1 MFADISHERQ
11 QSLLRQRNLFALTS
25 AGLGLALVVAG
36 SLAATRDREVVLL
49 PTLPKQLT
57 VSSAGVEADYLE
69 LVTRDAAL
77 VLLNRSPEGLDY
89 WMDEILKLADPASYG
104 RLKAEL
110 VRIVEE
116 QRGSDVTQ
124 AFVIRSMT
132 VDPKGLTSDVTGT
145 LKTFV
150 GAQVIASDERRFRFS
165 WTYRGLR
172 LALAGFA
179 SSPHRTNRR
188 RPSDGLPK
196 RRPATGLASER
207 ASTARIQQQRPRMPP
222 TSSNRLQ
229 MAPAS
234 NAAFRRAN

>member
-25 AGLGLALVVAG
+25 AGLAVALAITT

-69 LVTRDAAL
+69 LVTRDTAL

-89 WMDEILKLADPASYG
+89 WMSEILKLADPASHG

-124 AFVIRSMT
+124 AFVIRTMT
-132 VDPKGLTSDVTGT
+132 VDPKALASEVTGT

-150 GAQVIASDERRFRFS
+150 GAQVIASEERRFRFS

-172 LALAGFA
+172 LALSGFVQ
-179 SSPHRTNRR
+179 
-188 RPSDGLPK
+188 LPPQDK
-196 RRPATGLASER
+196 SKE
-207 ASTARIQQQRPRMPP
+207 AR
-222 TSSNRLQ
+222 
-229 MAPAS
+229 
-234 NAAFRRAN
+234 

>member
-1 MFADISHERQ
+1 MYSDISHERQ

-25 AGLGLALVVAG
+25 AGLGLALVIVG
-36 SLAATRDREVVLL
+36 SLAATRNRELVLV
-49 PTLPKQLT
+49 PTVPKTLT

-89 WMDEILKLADPASYG
+89 WMNEILKLADPASYG

-150 GAQVIASDERRFRFS
+150 GAQVIASEERRFRFS

-172 LALAGFA
+172 LALSGFVQ
-179 SSPHRTNRR
+179 
-188 RPSDGLPK
+188 LPPQDK
-196 RRPATGLASER
+196 SKEA
-207 ASTARIQQQRPRMPP
+207 Q
-222 TSSNRLQ
+222 
-229 MAPAS
+229 
-234 NAAFRRAN
+234 

>member
-25 AGLGLALVVAG
+25 AGLGIALVVAV

-49 PTLPKQLT
+49 PTLSKQLT

-104 RLKAEL
+104 RIKADL

-150 GAQVIASDERRFRFS
+150 GAQVIASDERRFRFN

-172 LALAGFA
+172 LALSGF
-179 SSPHRTNRR
+179 SQ
-188 RPSDGLPK
+188 LPPK
-196 RRPATGLASER
+196 A
-207 ASTARIQQQRPRMPP
+207 P
-222 TSSNRLQ
+222 TKEAQ
-229 MAPAS
+229 
-234 NAAFRRAN
+234 

>member
-25 AGLGLALVVAG
+25 AGLSVALLVAA

-49 PTLPKQLT
+49 PTLPKPLT

-69 LVTRDAAL
+69 LVTRDTAL

-89 WMDEILKLADPASYG
+89 WMSEILKLSDPASHG

-124 AFVIRSMT
+124 AFVLRSMT
-132 VDPKGLTSDVTGT
+132 VDPKALTSEVTGT

-172 LALAGFA
+172 LALSGFA
-179 SSPHRTNRR
+179 QLPPH
-188 RPSDGLPK
+188 DK
-196 RRPATGLASER
+196 IKEA
-207 ASTARIQQQRPRMPP
+207 Q
-222 TSSNRLQ
+222 
-229 MAPAS
+229 
-234 NAAFRRAN
+234 